1 MHHLQIL
8 MALCVANFFAED
20 FTRAG
25 KQGDATS
32 ESLGPLRCQ
41 TWRDLETELP
51 IGARGAM
58 FQFGLPQ
65 SAWAS
70 TRIALLTA
78 IAVVHTG
85 LLIASIL

>member
-8 MALCVANFFAED
+8 MALCVANCFAEV
-20 FTRAG
+20 RAG

-41 TWRDLETELP
+41 TWRDLETEPP

-70 TRIALLTA
+70 TRHALLRA
-78 IAVVHTG
+78 VAVVRTS